1 MSPAE
6 ASARIEA
13 LEYRVEELER
23 VLGMGKDDIP
33 TIRALVG
40 ATESQAK
47 LIGVLRKASR
57 PVTKDVLFS
66 AMYGGRDPDE
76 LPTMQ
81 VLDVLMLQARK
92 ALRTIGIKIDTIPRT
107 GWVMPADDRRRL
119 SEMMAQ
125 V

>member
-13 LEYRVEELER
+13 LEYRIEELESA
-23 VLGMGKDDIP
+23 LGMGKSDVP
-33 TIRALVG
+33 AIRALVG

-47 LIGVLRKASR
+47 LIGVLRKAER
-57 PVTKDVLFS
+57 PVTKDALFS

-81 VLDVLMLQARK
+81 VLDVLILQARR
-92 ALRTIGIKIDTIPRT
+92 ALRTHGIKIETIPRT
-107 GWVMPADDRRRL
+107 GWVMPAEDRRRL
-119 SEMMAQ
+119 GELMEQA
-125 V
+125 